1 MDDGLWGTQKTLVD
15 TVHICLNPCCCGWW
29 SLSPPESFII
39 MAFPWS
45 VLILVVVDD
54 GLWVRWIV
62 TQRGGQSS
70 VLILVVVDDGLW
82 VRNPF
87 TQGLQFADVL
97 ILVVVD
103 DGLWAY
109 WREVY
114 KEFTESLNP
123 CCCGWWSLRRNPF
136 TQGLQFAG
144 LNPCCCGWWSL
155 RTKSA
160 MWWPLDYYVPKNEEN
175 VVFWWEKCTSLAP
188 DFSKKLLSMQSYQ

>member
-1 MDDGLWGTQKTLVD
+1 MMVFEGDIVAYKSE
-15 TVHICLNPCCCGWW
+15 H
-29 SLSPPESFII
+29 PE
-39 MAFPWS
+39 

-54 GLWVRWIV
+54 GLWDTGIAVCRRRRSEGLNPCCCGWWSLRSAVCRWG
-62 TQRGGQSS
+62 GGQI

-82 VRNPF
+82 DLSKVRWGNYGF
-87 TQGLQFADVL
+87 H
-97 ILVVVD
+97 
-103 DGLWAY
+103 
-109 WREVY
+109 
-114 KEFTESLNP
+114 S
-123 CCCGWWSLRRNPF
+123 
-136 TQGLQFAG
+136 